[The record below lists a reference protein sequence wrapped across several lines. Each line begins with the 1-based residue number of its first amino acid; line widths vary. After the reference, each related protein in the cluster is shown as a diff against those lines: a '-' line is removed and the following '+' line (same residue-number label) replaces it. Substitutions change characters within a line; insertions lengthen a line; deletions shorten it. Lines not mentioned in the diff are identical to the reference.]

1 MSNIDMEFDEKT
13 MIREQERLEREK
25 KRAQRRKTTK
35 VVLLIVCA
43 IIVAGAAYLVWLL
56 KLKPQMQATGV
67 EVVKQVG
74 QEVVIAKI
82 TQIHGNEITYTVCE
96 EVEQKQ
102 QEEKPSDEKQSPFT
116 DGDKP
121 SGREERPEG
130 MPDMGEMPEGMPQM
144 PEGMEFPGRGEGI
157 SEESGVGRGQ
167 QMTAASEDTFVYD
180 NKTYTLTEEAVT
192 TYIPVGTVVTTK
204 LGTQTTFSRLAA
216 DDYVALVVE
225 GKGDEQM
232 IMSVYIIG

>member
-25 KRAQRRKTTK
+25 KRAQRRKRTK

-43 IIVAGAAYLVWLL
+43 IIVAGVAYLVWLF
-56 KLKPQMQATGV
+56 KLKPQTQTTGV

-116 DGDKP
+116 DGDRP
-121 SGREERPEG
+121 SGRGERPEG
-130 MPDMGEMPEGMPQM
+130 MPNMGEMPEGMPQM
-144 PEGMEFPGRGEGI
+144 PEGMEFPE
-157 SEESGVGRGQ
+157 RGQ

-180 NKTYTLTEEAVT
+180 DKTYTLTEEAVT